1 MFRIGFAADRADF
14 ESAGDIGDS
23 AGAIDALAI
32 ESVGVVFA
40 SFLGRAVDV
49 AIEFFFDPVAPPSGV
64 RWEFSVVFDVDDVI
78 GVLIPDV
85 ARRNPSVE
93 SVFEDHD
100 VGLAHRRNF
109 SRRTANFV
117 VARFPA
123 LGAFADADGHR
134 SPISG
139 GIIFESDFWIDG
151 VGADILFE
159 KDAFARTVFDVLR
172 IAFGIGCTRAQ
183 AERLVAVFRHRAI
196 FVVDA
201 ADAFVNGIDA
211 VVDPFSRIGHA
222 RVASRIGRH
231 ENLGAAVVVDVGDDR
246 GFDRCARGAL

>member
-40 SFLGRAVDV
+40 ALLGRAVDV

-100 VGLAHRRNF
+100 VGLTHRRNF

-117 VARFPA
+117 VARLPA
-123 LGAFADADGHR
+123 LGALADVGVHR
-134 SPISG
+134 SPISR
-139 GIIFESDFWIDG
+139 GIVIESDFWIDG
-151 VGADILFE
+151 IGADVLFE
-159 KDAFARTVFDVLR
+159 EDAFARTVFDVLR

-183 AERLVAVFRHRAI
+183 ADRWVAVFRHRAI

-201 ADAFVNGIDA
+201 TDAFVYGIDA
-211 VVDPFSRIGHA
+211 VADTSSRIGHA
-222 RVASRIGRH
+222 IVTA
-231 ENLGAAVVVDVGDDR
+231 
-246 GFDRCARGAL
+246 

>member
-40 SFLGRAVDV
+40 ALLGRAVNV

-64 RWEFSVVFDVDDVI
+64 RREFSVVFDVDDVI

-117 VARFPA
+117 VARLPVF
-123 LGAFADADGHR
+123 GARADVDGHR
-134 SPISG
+134 SLCT
-139 GIIFESDFWIDG
+139 IIGVYHESDFWIDG
-151 VGADILFE
+151 VGADVLFE
-159 KDAFARTVFDVLR
+159 KDAFARIVFDVLR

-183 AERLVAVFRHRAI
+183 ADRLVAVFRHRAI

-201 ADAFVNGIDA
+201 PDAFVNGIDA
-211 VVDPFSRIGHA
+211 SFTTARIA
-222 RVASRIGRH
+222 YT
-231 ENLGAAVVVDVGDDR
+231 
-246 GFDRCARGAL
+246 